1 MAKVIIQYEAETASL
16 KAAVSEVNKVNDE
29 VVKSAQDSSAKV
41 AQAYKD
47 TGKAAAAAFASNGV
61 KKAIDD
67 QNKSAGDLAAK
78 LKVLYAEEVKLLDAG
93 QKASKAYQDN
103 QKQAEALRKQIAS
116 LNDETES
123 LVKATQAEEK
133 ATKSLSTQLRDYK
146 NALAQLEQQGKEN
159 TKEFEAIAVA
169 AAKLEDQIGDT
180 RERVKSLAS
189 DTFVFDAAIDSVNAL
204 AGGFAVVQGAVGL
217 FAEDNQELQEAIAKT
232 NSALAILNGLQQVQA
247 FLTGQSAG
255 KLALLSAA
263 QGAYATVVGESTG
276 KMKLFRIALA
286 ATGIGLAVAA
296 IGLLISAIQQF
307 ISEQE
312 RFNAALRSSQKAIQ
326 DSQAAINELADVTE
340 KANIRIAVAQGKIT
354 QSQAD
359 LRSNLD
365 DVKQRSKDALAPL
378 IGAQLALQKQIEKAN
393 SEADAQRKILASY
406 ANNRSEGAAL
416 AIAAAQSDLATA
428 TDRVNKLTAEYNAN
442 AKAQRDV
449 LDAQTKAT
457 KAVIAAKSAEDEAA
471 KKTNQSKKEQEQVTR
486 TQVAAI
492 EQLTSVTIDSAQAQ
506 QQLATATGASTTS
519 QINAVANAVKTS
531 EVIYGSSLDRRIKLI
546 DLEGKARVEAV
557 KASIANETERAS
569 AIELIEAETQQK
581 IRDEYAKTRK
591 EQIDNAIQ
599 IAQAYVGAFQELYNL
614 SKQLRENR
622 IADIKKASDF
632 ELEAI
637 NNSTATERQKQR
649 QREALAL
656 RTNRLIRSEEIKQ
669 ARADKAIAIFTAA
682 INTAVAVT
690 KVIANPFLAAAVGIA
705 GAAQIAAIA
714 AKPIPKFER
723 GGVIGGRRHSA
734 GGTIVEAERDEFIV
748 NRNQSMKHRNELEA
762 INTSTAA
769 FRRLIDERYVRPAIH
784 NFMLSNRGQSVRVN
798 ATLNSKGMEQ
808 ELKAMRKSMK
818 RPVVVNIAT
827 NDKRYQWHNR

>member
-103 QKQAEALRKQIAS
+103 QKQAEALRKQIES

-159 TKEFEAIAVA
+159 TKEFESIAIA

-255 KLALLSAA
+255 KLALLTAG
-263 QGAYATVVGESTG
+263 QTAYAAVVGTSTG
-276 KMKLFRIALA
+276 AMKLFRIALA
-286 ATGIGLAVAA
+286 ATGVGLLVVGLVALVENFDKVKAAVFRAIPGLEAVSAVIGKAIDTVKEFFGVVDSQERDTGVNKFIANERRRTDAAVAA
-296 IGLLISAIQQF
+296 I
-307 ISEQE
+307 
-312 RFNAALRSSQKAIQ
+312 
-326 DSQAAINELADVTE
+326 
-340 KANIRIAVAQGKIT
+340 
-354 QSQAD
+354 
-359 LRSNLD
+359 
-365 DVKQRSKDALAPL
+365 
-378 IGAQLALQKQIEKAN
+378 
-393 SEADAQRKILASY
+393 
-406 ANNRSEGAAL
+406 
-416 AIAAAQSDLATA
+416 
-428 TDRVNKLTAEYNAN
+428 
-442 AKAQRDV
+442 
-449 LDAQTKAT
+449 
-457 KAVIAAKSAEDEAA
+457 
-471 KKTNQSKKEQEQVTR
+471 
-486 TQVAAI
+486 
-492 EQLTSVTIDSAQAQ
+492 
-506 QQLATATGASTTS
+506 
-519 QINAVANAVKTS
+519 
-531 EVIYGSSLDRRIKLI
+531 DRRIKLAQAENKETFRLEIEKEKILKDFAARKLAFINNNQDLIRQANI
-546 DLEGKARVEAV
+546 DTAQIEFDLQQEILDREATIQAIRIANRRKTVAEIDAIESKSIDKVKTGLEEIKVAIIDNSKETEAELSKALA
-557 KASIANETERAS
+557 ASIERVNKRREE
-569 AIELIEAETQQK
+569 IL
-581 IRDEYAKTRK
+581 KTRDLVFQTAK
-591 EQIDNAIQ
+591 ELANLFNSLGELS
-599 IAQAYVGAFQELYNL
+599 AQL
-614 SKQLRENR
+614 SENR
-622 IADIKKASDF
+622 IANIQEQQQF

-637 NNSTATERQKQR
+637 DNSIKTERQKQR
-649 QREALAL
+649 EREALEL
-656 RTNRLIRSEEIKQ
+656 RTNRKIAAEKIKQ
-669 ARADKAIAIFTAA
+669 ARLDKSIALFNAIV
-682 INTAVAVT
+682 NTAEAVT
-690 KVIANPFLAAAVGIA
+690 KALPNPILAAAAAAA
-705 GAAQIAAIA
+705 GAAQIALIA
-714 AKPIPKFER
+714 ARPIPKFER

-734 GGTIVEAERDEFIV
+734 GGTIVEAERDEYIV
-748 NRNQSMKHRNELEA
+748 NRNQSIRHRNELEA

-769 FRRLIDERYVRPAIH
+769 FRRLIDERYVRPAIQ

-798 ATLNSKGMEQ
+798 ATLNSKSMEQ

-827 NDKRYQWHNR
+827 NDRRTSWR

>member
-78 LKVLYAEEVKLLDAG
+78 LKVLYDEEVKLLDAG

-103 QKQAEALRKQIAS
+103 QKQAEALRKQIES

-133 ATKSLSTQLRDYK
+133 ATKSLSAQLRAYK
-146 NALAQLEQQGKEN
+146 NELSQLEQQGKEN
-159 TKEFEAIAVA
+159 TKEFESIAIA

-255 KLALLSAA
+255 KLALLTAG
-263 QGAYATVVGESTG
+263 QTAYATVVGTSTG
-276 KMKLFRIALA
+276 AMKLFRIALA
-286 ATGIGLAVAA
+286 ATGVGLLVVGLVALVENFDKVKAAVFRAIPGLEAVSAAIGKAIDTFKEFFGVVDSQERDTGVNKFIANERRKTDAAVAA
-296 IGLLISAIQQF
+296 I
-307 ISEQE
+307 
-312 RFNAALRSSQKAIQ
+312 
-326 DSQAAINELADVTE
+326 
-340 KANIRIAVAQGKIT
+340 
-354 QSQAD
+354 
-359 LRSNLD
+359 
-365 DVKQRSKDALAPL
+365 
-378 IGAQLALQKQIEKAN
+378 
-393 SEADAQRKILASY
+393 
-406 ANNRSEGAAL
+406 
-416 AIAAAQSDLATA
+416 
-428 TDRVNKLTAEYNAN
+428 
-442 AKAQRDV
+442 
-449 LDAQTKAT
+449 
-457 KAVIAAKSAEDEAA
+457 
-471 KKTNQSKKEQEQVTR
+471 
-486 TQVAAI
+486 
-492 EQLTSVTIDSAQAQ
+492 
-506 QQLATATGASTTS
+506 
-519 QINAVANAVKTS
+519 
-531 EVIYGSSLDRRIKLI
+531 DRRIKLAQAEDKETFQLEIEKEKILKDFAARKLAFINNNQDLIRQANI
-546 DLEGKARVEAV
+546 DTAQIEFDLQQEILDREATIQAIRIANRRKTVAEIDAIESKSIDAVTTGLEENKVAIIDNSKETEAELS
-557 KASIANETERAS
+557 KTLAASIERENKRREE
-569 AIELIEAETQQK
+569 II
-581 IRDEYAKTRK
+581 KTRDLVFQTAK
-591 EQIDNAIQ
+591 ELANLFNSLGELS
-599 IAQAYVGAFQELYNL
+599 AQL
-614 SKQLRENR
+614 SENR
-622 IADIKKASDF
+622 IANIQEQQQF

-637 NNSTATERQKQR
+637 DNSIKTERQKQR
-649 QREALAL
+649 EREALEL
-656 RTNRLIRSEEIKQ
+656 RTNRKIAAEKIKQ
-669 ARADKAIAIFTAA
+669 ARLDKSIALFNAIV
-682 INTAVAVT
+682 NTAESVT
-690 KVIANPFLAAAVGIA
+690 KVLANPILAAAVAAA
-705 GAAQIAAIA
+705 GAAQIALIA
-714 AKPIPKFER
+714 ARPIPKFER

-734 GGTIVEAERDEFIV
+734 GGTIVEAERDEYIV

-769 FRRLIDERYVRPAIH
+769 FRRLIDERYVRPAIQ

-798 ATLNSKGMEQ
+798 ATLNSKSMEQ

-827 NDKRYQWHNR
+827 NDRRTSWR

>member
-93 QKASKAYQDN
+93 QKASKAYQEN

-133 ATKSLSTQLRDYK
+133 ATKSLSSQLRAYK
-146 NALAQLEQQGKEN
+146 NELAQLEQQGKEN

-255 KLALLSAA
+255 KLALLTAG
-263 QGAYATVVGESTG
+263 QTAYAAVVGTSTG
-276 KMKLFRIALA
+276 AMKLFRIALA
-286 ATGIGLAVAA
+286 ATGVGLLVVGLVALVENFDKVKAAVFRAIPGLEAVSAVIGKAIDTVKEFFGVVDSQERDTGVNKFIANERRRTDAAVAA
-296 IGLLISAIQQF
+296 I
-307 ISEQE
+307 
-312 RFNAALRSSQKAIQ
+312 
-326 DSQAAINELADVTE
+326 
-340 KANIRIAVAQGKIT
+340 
-354 QSQAD
+354 
-359 LRSNLD
+359 
-365 DVKQRSKDALAPL
+365 
-378 IGAQLALQKQIEKAN
+378 
-393 SEADAQRKILASY
+393 
-406 ANNRSEGAAL
+406 
-416 AIAAAQSDLATA
+416 
-428 TDRVNKLTAEYNAN
+428 
-442 AKAQRDV
+442 
-449 LDAQTKAT
+449 
-457 KAVIAAKSAEDEAA
+457 
-471 KKTNQSKKEQEQVTR
+471 
-486 TQVAAI
+486 
-492 EQLTSVTIDSAQAQ
+492 
-506 QQLATATGASTTS
+506 
-519 QINAVANAVKTS
+519 
-531 EVIYGSSLDRRIKLI
+531 DRRIKLAQAENKETFRLEIEKEKILKDFAARKLAFINNNQDLIRQANI
-546 DLEGKARVEAV
+546 DTAQLEFDLQQEILDREATIQAIRIANRRKTVAEIDAIESKSIDTVSTGLEENKVAIIDNSKETEAELSKALA
-557 KASIANETERAS
+557 ASIERENKRREE
-569 AIELIEAETQQK
+569 II
-581 IRDEYAKTRK
+581 KTRDLVFQTAK
-591 EQIDNAIQ
+591 ELANLFNSLGELS
-599 IAQAYVGAFQELYNL
+599 AQL
-614 SKQLRENR
+614 SENR
-622 IADIKKASDF
+622 IANIQEQQQF

-637 NNSTATERQKQR
+637 DNSVKTERQKQR
-649 QREALAL
+649 EREALEL
-656 RTNRLIRSEEIKQ
+656 RTNRKIAAEKIKQ
-669 ARADKAIAIFTAA
+669 ARLDKSIALFNAVV
-682 INTAVAVT
+682 NTAEAVT
-690 KVIANPFLAAAVGIA
+690 KALPNPILAAAAAAA
-705 GAAQIAAIA
+705 GAAQIALIA
-714 AKPIPKFER
+714 ARPIPKFER

-734 GGTIVEAERDEFIV
+734 GGTIVEAERDEYIV
-748 NRNQSMKHRNELEA
+748 NRNQSIKHRNELEA
-762 INTSTAA
+762 INTSTAS
-769 FRRLIDERYVRPAIH
+769 FRRLIDERYVRPAIQ
-784 NFMLSNRGQSVRVN
+784 NFMLSNRGQAVRVN
-798 ATLNSKGMEQ
+798 ATLNSKSMEQ

-827 NDKRYQWHNR
+827 NDRRTSWR